1 MISIAEVDGYVQN
14 GYHVTQNLVAPD
26 EITELREDSIKLA
39 RGEYNC
45 ASLPSVD
52 SGVSDDQALRKIFC
66 IHQPHNVSPVM
77 LKYINP
83 TKICHGRMVV

>member
-1 MISIAEVDGYVQN
+1 MISIAEVGGYVQN

-52 SGVSDDQALRKIFC
+52 SGVSDD
-66 IHQPHNVSPVM
+66 
-77 LKYINP
+77 
-83 TKICHGRMVV
+83 